1 MANWILKF
9 ISGKYQGGEFQL
21 EEGVVYGVGRAND
34 SDMVLVEDMVS
45 RNHAKIQVVG
55 DVPLLEDLGS
65 TNGSFVNG
73 ERVKKVELKE
83 GDRVLFGTSIIRLIR
98 VDSSYATDI
107 EVESSA
113 DAEHTEL
120 PTDRSRNATAAAPPS
135 QAPAAAPART
145 VAININATPTS
156 ENPFAVGSTMLPN
169 AMPPVPRPA
178 NMSLTPPPVEAVVAP
193 LLEAFAEP
201 PAAAATEAP
210 EPEPPAPSPEPPP
223 AAPAKPPMQTV
234 ARQGGLMTGLLE
246 EISLPDLLQLFST
259 GRKSGTLRV
268 ESEQN
273 ATLHIREGR
282 VVFSEVHGLDL
293 HPEKAA
299 YRILTWTTG
308 TFIFEAPVDQSFP
321 VTVDMSTEALM
332 METFR
337 ISDEISHLRNVPDPN
352 QILTVCVPLLPPLRA
367 LNAEILDTLQLVIN
381 YGRVEEVLDRSVAN
395 DLETLQDL
403 IYLLEHHYVQP
414 V

>member
-55 DVPLLEDLGS
+55 DVPILEDLGS

-83 GDRVLFGTSIIRLIR
+83 GDRILFGTSIIRLVR
-98 VDSSYATDI
+98 ADELYANGHDANGA
-107 EVESSA
+107 A
-113 DAEHTEL
+113 DGDHTEL
-120 PTDRSRNATAAAPPS
+120 PTDRSRNVTGPSAPPPTPGAPAARTMAININQIPPNGSPLAAGPTLQPTSMPPQPMSATSNASITPPPLAAIAAAAAPP
-135 QAPAAAPART
+135 
-145 VAININATPTS
+145 
-156 ENPFAVGSTMLPN
+156 
-169 AMPPVPRPA
+169 
-178 NMSLTPPPVEAVVAP
+178 VVAP
-193 LLEAFAEP
+193 VQQQ
-201 PAAAATEAP
+201 AP
-210 EPEPPAPSPEPPP
+210 TP
-223 AAPAKPPMQTV
+223 AAPAQAAPTYATGPRAPMQTV
-234 ARQGGLMTGLLE
+234 AKQGGLMAGLLE

-282 VVFSEVHGLDL
+282 VAYAEIHGVDL

-299 YRILTWTTG
+299 YRILTWVTG
-308 TFIFEAPVDQSFP
+308 TFMFEAPVDQEFP
-321 VTVDMSTEALM
+321 ITVDMGTEALM

-337 ISDEISHLRNVPDPN
+337 ISDEISQLRNVPDRN
-352 QILTVCVPLLPPLRA
+352 QALGVSVPLLPPLRA
-367 LNAEILDTLQLVIN
+367 LNPEILDTLQLVIN
-381 YGRVEEVLDRSVAN
+381 HSLVGEILDRSLAN

-403 IYLLEHHYVQP
+403 IYLMQHQYVRP
-414 V
+414 I

>member
-45 RNHAKIQVVG
+45 RNHAKLQVVG
-55 DVPLLEDLGS
+55 DVPTLEDLGS

-83 GDRVLFGTSIIRLIR
+83 GDRILFGTSIIRLVR
-98 VDSSYATDI
+98 ADSAY
-107 EVESSA
+107 ESSLNVDQA
-113 DAEHTEL
+113 GEDAHTES
-120 PTDRSRNATAAAPPS
+120 PTDPHRGVVAAAAQPPTS
-135 QAPAAAPART
+135 SAAPART
-145 VAININATPTS
+145 VAINLNTTLP
-156 ENPFAVGSTMLPN
+156 EDQPFAAGSTLQPN
-169 AMPPVPRPA
+169 AMPPLPRTA
-178 NMSLTPPPVEAVVAP
+178 NADFTMTPPAEEANSDAP
-193 LLEAFAEP
+193 AT
-201 PAAAATEAP
+201 AA
-210 EPEPPAPSPEPPP
+210 PEPPP
-223 AAPAKPPMQTV
+223 AAPAPRAPMQTV

-268 ESEQN
+268 ESDQN

-282 VVFSEVHGLDL
+282 VVFSEIHGLDL

-308 TFIFEAPVDQSFP
+308 TFIFEAPVEQDFP

-337 ISDEISHLRNVPDPN
+337 ISDEISHLRDVPDLN
-352 QILTVCVPLLPPLRA
+352 QILTVCVPLQPPLRA

-381 YGRVEEVLDRSVAN
+381 YGRVADVLDRSLAN

-403 IYLLEHHYVQP
+403 LYLLQHKYVQP
-414 V
+414 A